1 MLNQEQQRS
10 QGALQ
15 HTQHVH
21 FQLPYRRCLHLGD
34 GPDTGGGGGGGGL
47 TPGRSRPKEFPPV
60 FQFKTK
66 KFCLRNHLPM

>member
-10 QGALQ
+10 QEALQ

-34 GPDTGGGGGGGGL
+34 DPDTGGGGGGGGGL

-60 FQFKTK
+60 FQRSFV
-66 KFCLRNHLPM
+66 

>member
-21 FQLPYRRCLHLGD
+21 FQLPYHRCPHLGD
-34 GPDTGGGGGGGGL
+34 GPDTGGGGGSGVGP
-47 TPGRSRPKEFPPV
+47 TPGRSRLMEFPPV
-60 FQFKTK
+60 FQISFV
-66 KFCLRNHLPM
+66 